1 MMIIKNVV
9 VVVDVAHQCPS
20 GAEEGEKLP
29 AAAAAAASASAQREG
44 GRPAKSKRG
53 LSINKKENN

>member
-1 MMIIKNVV
+1 MIIKKVV

-29 AAAAAAASASAQREG
+29 AAAAAASASAQREG